1 MPQYQDLPHNYL
13 HCLAGN
19 EACPRKD
26 TCLRAIAARLLA
38 ESEAASPV
46 GIQILNPN
54 VARKVAGEE
63 CPYYRDSTPVK
74 FARGMSRLFDDV
86 PAGKLVLG
94 IPFYSRMWKGV
105 KSLDAEGKPLQMGNV
120 RTPGLGLEAETIGM
134 YGPDYTGL
142 ANDCIEKNGFTR
154 YWDDAAKA
162 PYLYDGSCFITY
174 EDAQSIRCKIC
185 YAKETGLFG
194 AMFWELRCDKTG
206 TLLPAVREAMDADER
221 GTV

>member
-46 GIQILNPN
+46 GIQIINPN
-54 VARKVAGEE
+54 VARKVTGEE

-86 PAGKLVLG
+86 PTGKVEMLRPKVMGCFKSQYRFFTCRKGTHLVTPKEQQA
-94 IPFYSRMWKGV
+94 IARVFQKYVPGV
-105 KSLDAEGKPLQMGNV
+105 DP
-120 RTPGLGLEAETIGM
+120 R
-134 YGPDYTGL
+134 
-142 ANDCIEKNGFTR
+142 
-154 YWDDAAKA
+154 
-162 PYLYDGSCFITY
+162 YDGY
-174 EDAQSIRCKIC
+174 ETSV
-185 YAKETGLFG
+185 L
-194 AMFWELRCDKTG
+194 W
-206 TLLPAVREAMDADER
+206 
-221 GTV
+221 